1 MISLVKTNMA
11 ASSNEADVPPLAEV
25 GGEGA
30 TKTSTKFE
38 SALLLTDEQILQ
50 QGLPASQVE
59 MYRRMMYT
67 KAFGIE
73 SWTHDSPLALHSF
86 PTKFLPLT
94 YDQSIALLRHCRA
107 AHDKSIFSSE
117 GNNGSEEKNNHV
129 EKEND
134 QVEEIKTAIDA
145 LVKEHFPTGRW
156 FIKLDTRSAK
166 DAVLYDFDS
175 ARIQQHISAAL
186 QGVSPTDLSGRNL
199 AFVRATNRCL
209 ECQTADDAMYV
220 CFFSNK
226 SCFVASSIFH
236 SQKSN

>member
-1 MISLVKTNMA
+1 
-11 ASSNEADVPPLAEV
+11 
-25 GGEGA
+25 
-30 TKTSTKFE
+30 
-38 SALLLTDEQILQ
+38 
-50 QGLPASQVE
+50 
-59 MYRRMMYT
+59 
-67 KAFGIE
+67 
-73 SWTHDSPLALHSF
+73 ALHSF

-107 AHDKSIFSSE
+107 AHDKSIISSE
-117 GNNGSEEKNNHV
+117 GNDGIEENNHV
-129 EKEND
+129 EKEDD
-134 QVEEIKTAIDA
+134 QVEEIKAAIDA

-209 ECQTADDAMYV
+209 ECQTTDDAMYV
-220 CFFSNK
+220 FCNK
-226 SCFVASSIFH
+226 KQNLFP
-236 SQKSN
+236 KSN